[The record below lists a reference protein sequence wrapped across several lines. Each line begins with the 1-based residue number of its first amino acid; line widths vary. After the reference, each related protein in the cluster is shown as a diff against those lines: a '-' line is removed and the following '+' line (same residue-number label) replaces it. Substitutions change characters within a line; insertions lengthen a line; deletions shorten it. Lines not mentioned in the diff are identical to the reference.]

1 MNKKLINWLGLTG
14 LLAFISYTVAVVFSP
29 SAFPGYNWMEQAVSD
44 LSAETA
50 PSRMLWE
57 RLTAFHG
64 IGGMLCITCVS
75 IFVSEHKLSTR
86 LFRAGIYLFAIME
99 VLSTVGF
106 KMFPLADSGKEIES
120 LQEIMHI
127 VITAAVV
134 LLSIVSLT
142 LLIVAGCKDR
152 RVRSVAVFA
161 AIALAMMFVGAIG
174 LKAAPP
180 QYFGIVERFSV
191 FSAVGFNAVLGL
203 YLFGGFKTASSPA
216 QRY

>member
-1 MNKKLINWLGLTG
+1 MNKKLINLLGLTG

-29 SAFPGYNWMEQAVSD
+29 GAFPGYNWMEQAVSD

-57 RLTAFHG
+57 RLAAFHG
-64 IGGMLCITCVS
+64 IGSMLCITCVS

-86 LFRAGIYLFAIME
+86 LFRVGIYLFAIME
-99 VLSTVGF
+99 VFSTVGF

-120 LQEIMHI
+120 FQEIMHI

-142 LLIVAGCKDR
+142 LLIFAGCKDR
-152 RVRSVAVFA
+152 RVRSIAVFA
-161 AIALAMMFVGAIG
+161 TIALAMMFVGAIG

-203 YLFGGFKTASSPA
+203 YLFDGFKTASSPA
-216 QRY
+216 QRP